1 MKEIEVQSGKK
12 YVLLNTCQNCIQRVF
27 RTTKYRERIAIK
39 ITKRKVLIGQAC
51 RVASPSHLGESKG
64 RSLDTMFLHTATVA
78 EEVHF
83 IYLLLVV
90 RFKFLHFRSKL
101 SLQLFFL
108 H

>member
-1 MKEIEVQSGKK
+1 MKERYKYNVNE
-12 YVLLNTCQNCIQRVF
+12 YVLLILVKIVYKSSLDYKIQR
-27 RTTKYRERIAIK
+27 EDSSK